1 MSPINLAL
9 SPMMTPINSMMA
21 PIMAPINLRLSPIV
35 APMERYG
42 TISGTMRYYI
52 EMVYILSEHSLKEN
66 ESPNENYNG
75 N

>member
-1 MSPINLAL
+1 MLPINLAL
-9 SPMMTPINSMMA
+9 SQMMAPINSMLAPIMA
-21 PIMAPINLRLSPIV
+21 PMAPINLRL
-35 APMERYG
+35 APMEQYG
-42 TISGTMRYYI
+42 TISGTMRYCI

>member
-1 MSPINLAL
+1 MLAPI
-9 SPMMTPINSMMA
+9 MA
-21 PIMAPINLRLSPIV
+21 PMAPINLRL
-35 APMERYG
+35 APMERCGTITGTISG
-42 TISGTMRYYI
+42 TISGTMKYYI

>member
-1 MSPINLAL
+1 MLAPI
-9 SPMMTPINSMMA
+9 MA
-21 PIMAPINLRLSPIV
+21 PMAPINLRLAPIV
-35 APMERYG
+35 APMERCGTITGTISG
-42 TISGTMRYYI
+42 TISGTMKYYI